1 MDRKSERPIPVF
13 APLFLDVFSRD
24 KSMIATFPYAPQSTQ
39 VFEKAVENE
48 E

>member
-24 KSMIATFPYAPQSTQ
+24 KSMIATFPYAPK
-39 VFEKAVENE
+39 VRKFLEKL
-48 E
+48 